1 MKIIARETRPL
12 SERVVVK
19 GPITREDGEKWLA
32 DLSDNPK
39 VKSVLGR
46 EYRLVEDDYKLIDRL
61 DLLTRQ

>member
-1 MKIIARETRPL
+1 MKIIARETRPF
-12 SERVVVK
+12 SERLIIE
-19 GPITREDGEKWLA
+19 GLITREAGEKWLA
-32 DLSDNPK
+32 DLSDDPK

>member
-12 SERVVVK
+12 SERLIIE
-19 GPITREDGEKWLA
+19 GPITREAGEKWLA
-32 DLSDNPK
+32 DLSDGPK